1 MTMDRFSSI
10 LVDVDALAAVHPAL
24 DRAIDVARVCGARL
38 KIVDAVAVPG
48 DARDYLPHGIEE
60 VIVQQ
65 RRQRL
70 AALAA
75 TAAGVSVE
83 YDVLRGRASIELIR
97 DVLRSGHD
105 LLIRSHARDL
115 AAPRAFGAVDMQLFR
130 QCPCPVWAVGP
141 AATTAPRRVLAAVH
155 ATAEDA
161 EEQALN
167 RKILEAAL
175 LLAGFGGGAVTVF
188 QAWSAFGEDLLRSH
202 SKPEEVAAYVEAASD
217 TAQSALDDL
226 VDSFGERLGSAR
238 VELKRGDPEDLVPRF
253 VVSEGI
259 DLVVMGTVAR
269 TGIAGFIIGNTAERL
284 LQRLICSVF
293 AIKPDGFRTPVRLDK

>member
-1 MTMDRFSSI
+1 MDPFRSI
-10 LVDVDALAAVHPAL
+10 LVDVDALAAVHPAIE
-24 DRAIDVARVCGARL
+24 RAVDVARICGARL
-38 KIVDAVAVPG
+38 KVVDVVAVPG
-48 DARDYLPHGIEE
+48 DARRYLPHGIEE
-60 VIVQQ
+60 ALIRQ
-65 RRQRL
+65 RRERL
-70 AALAA
+70 ATIAA

-83 YDVLRGRASIELIR
+83 YDILRGRASIELIR
-97 DVLRSGHD
+97 EVLRSRHD
-105 LLIRSHARDL
+105 VLIRSHARDL
-115 AAPRAFGAVDMQLFR
+115 AAPKAFGAIDMQLFR

-155 ATAEDA
+155 ATPEDP

-167 RKILEAAL
+167 RKILDMAL
-175 LLAGFGGGAVTVF
+175 RLAGFGSGAVTVF

-202 SKPEEVAAYVEAASD
+202 SKPAEVAEYVKAASD

-226 VDSFGERLGSAR
+226 VKSFGNDLRLAR
-238 VELKRGDPEDLVPRF
+238 VELRKGDPEDLIPRF

-284 LQRLICSVF
+284 LQRMVCSVF
-293 AIKPDGFRTPVRLDK
+293 AIKPDGFRTPVGLDE